1 MVDDIV
7 ACGAARYAGGG
18 VRMSNGFGVGVS
30 YEGCHWYGIWC
41 KYIPVGHSSYRH
53 ALCECLM
60 LWCSTGEEHCGYPMR
75 RHGAVKW
82 NLRAI
87 GWYIGESSIT

>member
-30 YEGCHWYGIWC
+30 YEGCHWY
-41 KYIPVGHSSYRH
+41 
-53 ALCECLM
+53 
-60 LWCSTGEEHCGYPMR
+60 STL
-75 RHGAVKW
+75 V
-82 NLRAI
+82 
-87 GWYIGESSIT
+87 

>member
-1 MVDDIV
+1 MGSMLVCRTRGVTGMVF
-7 ACGAARYAGGG
+7 R
-18 VRMSNGFGVGVS
+18 
-30 YEGCHWYGIWC
+30 C

-60 LWCSTGEEHCGYPMR
+60 LRCSTGEEHCGYPMR

>member
-30 YEGCHWYGIWC
+30 YEGCHWYGLE
-41 KYIPVGHSSYRH
+41 YG
-53 ALCECLM
+53 LCCGIRVWSRIRVM
-60 LWCSTGEEHCGYPMR
+60 IRTG
-75 RHGAVKW
+75 
-82 NLRAI
+82 I
-87 GWYIGESSIT
+87 GI